1 MFMGGKGTLG
11 LDIGSSYIKVVQ
23 LRDIKSGYEL
33 DLFDMSPIPP
43 EIIVD
48 GSIIDSF
55 RLVDSL
61 RELLRKAKVRMKDTA
76 VSIAGHSSV
85 IIKRISLPEMSEEEL
100 FESIKFEA
108 EQYVPFNIED
118 VNLDFQILGPK
129 EEPGQMD
136 VILVAV
142 KKDIIN
148 EYVSAATEA
157 GLNPIIVDVNPFA
170 LENMYEINYEIE
182 PDKNVAIVNIGASTI
197 NMNILKGGISVFTR
211 DSAVGSN
218 LHTEALQKE
227 FNLTYENAERLK
239 RGNPV
244 ENVPPEDAASVI
256 ASASE
261 EIIAEV
267 TRSFEYYRSTT
278 VQEDI
283 NEVILSGGGA
293 LVKDFPRLFE
303 KQVGIETK
311 LVEPFRNIE
320 IAKRLDSAYLEEMAP
335 IAAVATGLAL
345 RRQGDR

>member
-1 MFMGGKGTLG
+1 MFKGSRGTIG
-11 LDIGSSYIKVVQ
+11 LDIGSSFIKIVQ
-23 LRDIKSGYEL
+23 LNDIKGGYEL
-33 DLFDMSPIPP
+33 KLFEMLPLPP

-61 RELLRKAKVRMKDTA
+61 KELLRKAKVRTKDT
-76 VSIAGHSSV
+76 VISLAGHSSV

-100 FESIKFEA
+100 SESIRFEA

-129 EEPGQMD
+129 EEAGQMD

-142 KKDIIN
+142 KKDIID
-148 EYVSAATEA
+148 EYVSAVRDA
-157 GLNPIIVDVNPFA
+157 GLNPIIVDVNSFA
-170 LENMYEINYEIE
+170 LENMYEINYEID
-182 PDKNVAIVNIGASTI
+182 PHKNVAIVNIGASTI
-197 NMNILKGGISVFTR
+197 NMNILKGGLSVFTR

-218 LHTEALQKE
+218 IHTEALQKE
-227 FNLTYENAERLK
+227 FNLTFDNAEKLK
-239 RGNPV
+239 RGNPI
-244 ENVPPEDAASVI
+244 ENVSTEDATTVI

-278 VQEDI
+278 IHEEI
-283 NEVILSGGGA
+283 NEVILSGGCA
-293 LVKDFPRLFE
+293 LIKDFLRLFE
-303 KQVGIETK
+303 EKVGIETK
-311 LVEPFRNIE
+311 VIEPFRNIR
-320 IAKRLDSAYLEEMAP
+320 IPKRSDLTYVEEMAP

-345 RRQGDR
+345 RR